1 MYYIKTINEISQVGL
16 DKLTKDNFHVTAE
29 EQAPHGILVRS
40 STITSENFNP
50 NLHVVARAGTNT
62 TTIDIDACTEQ
73 GIVVFNTPGSNA
85 NAVKEL
91 VLAGLILASRNIFG
105 GIAWAQSL
113 VGKVGIAK
121 IIDQSDSP
129 FVGPEIAGKILG
141 VIGLGS
147 SGVLVAN
154 SARELGMRVWGYDPY
169 ISVDAA
175 WHLSQGVRR
184 APALDA
190 LLAVADYISVH
201 VPATLQTKHMFDEN
215 TFRKCKPGVRMLN
228 FSRAEVVNNDAIKA
242 AISNGMVASYV
253 TDFPSEDIL
262 GNEKIIT
269 IPNLGAVTPEARANS
284 ATMAATQLK
293 DYLLYGNIKH
303 SVNFPDCEIPHIAA
317 QKRVCI
323 IHRNVAKVVGPIT
336 GVFSDRSLNIY
347 NMLNRS
353 NGEFAYTMLDV
364 DNVSLDGIENEL
376 LKIANIVKVR
386 VI

>member
-1 MYYIKTINEISQVGL
+1 MFYIKTINEISPIGL
-16 DKLTKDNFHVTAE
+16 EKLTKDNFQLSPD
-29 EQAPHGILVRS
+29 EQNPHGILVRS
-40 STITSENFNP
+40 TNITAENVNP
-50 NLHVVARAGTNT
+50 NLYAIARAGTNT
-62 TTIDIDACTEQ
+62 STIDVDACTER

-91 VLAGLILASRNIFG
+91 VLAGLVLASRNIYG

-113 VGKVGIAK
+113 VGKTAVSK
-121 IIDQSDSP
+121 IIDQRDSP
-129 FVGPEIAGKILG
+129 FVGPEIAGKVLG
-141 VIGLGS
+141 VVGLGS
-147 SGVLVAN
+147 TGVLVAN
-154 SARELGMRVWGYDPY
+154 AAREMGMRVWGYDPY

-190 LLAVADYISVH
+190 LLAVADYLTVH
-201 VPATLQTKHMFDEN
+201 VPATAQTRHLFDEH
-215 TFRKCKPGVRMLN
+215 TFRKCKPGVRVLN
-228 FSRAEVVNNDAIKA
+228 FSRAEVINNEAIKT
-242 AISNGMVASYV
+242 AISNGTVASYV

-284 ATMAATQLK
+284 STMAAQQLK

-364 DNVSLDGIENEL
+364 DNVSLEGIEKDL
-376 LKIANIVKVR
+376 MKISNVIKVR